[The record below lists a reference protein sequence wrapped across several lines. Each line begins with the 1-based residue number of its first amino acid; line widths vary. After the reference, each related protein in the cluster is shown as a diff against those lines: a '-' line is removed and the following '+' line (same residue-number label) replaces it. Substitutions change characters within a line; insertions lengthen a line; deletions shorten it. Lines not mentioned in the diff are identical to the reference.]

1 MLARHPDLE
10 DEKKFYERFNAL
22 HRDPQLVSV
31 LKSFGIDAFR
41 RSSVLEGFEAFI
53 QRHNFKGRRCVEIGT
68 CKGLTAI
75 VLARYFREV
84 VSIDVMPDKERAAIA
99 KHVGATNV
107 RFVTVADNVEKAK
120 AINALTFDAAYVD
133 GDHARDTATDFAL
146 VRRGN
151 RVLFHEYWEA
161 QPPVWTLINMLIRRG
176 ENVVTEGKLALW
188 TTR

>member
-10 DEKKFYERFNAL
+10 QEKLFYERFNAL
-22 HRDPQLVSV
+22 HRDPQLVSIV
-31 LKSFGIDAFR
+31 KSFGIDAFR
-41 RSSVLEGFEAFI
+41 RSSVLEGFETFI

-75 VLARYFREV
+75 VLARHFREV
-84 VSIDVMPDKERAAIA
+84 VSIDIVPDKERAEIA

-107 RFVTVADNVEKAK
+107 RFVTVADNFEKA
-120 AINALTFDAAYVD
+120 AVVNTLTFDAAYVD

-161 QPPVWTLINMLIRRG
+161 QPPVWTLINMLVRRG

-188 TTR
+188 TA